1 MPNNFAISKK
11 QCTFATAFHKNSIY
25 GDPLAQLVE
34 HNTFNVGV
42 LGSSPKRITKNER
55 KHLSFFVFTK
65 TMLLRKSLYLYI
77 LNFQFYNN
85 NTQKGRSQTTDL
97 QLSDFFFCR
106 DYWSYE
112 RRVE

>member
-1 MPNNFAISKK
+1 MFARLLESMYL
-11 QCTFATAFHKNSIY
+11 CTRKTKDALLE
-25 GDPLAQLVE
+25 DPLAQLVE